1 MIGAALEPGPPRAET
16 RSPDGNIATAL
27 REMARRRPDAIAV
40 QEPIETDGEGRIHYA
55 RWSFRQLDEEVDRLC
70 WPQVRLVFQP
80 ILEDLTA
87 ELLKI
92 CDPLEVDRRAKA
104 DQARLLEASGGKLLN
119 YYITFGEYDF
129 LIITEGGSEQDI
141 IAALLTTASTG
152 TVTDLRTV
160 PAITSAEAKGAYEK
174 AQALRASFRPAGGDD

>member
-1 MIGAALEPGPPRAET
+1 MTTWITQGRFTGKAVEGLLNKPEDRAQAVAAL
-16 RSPDGNIATAL
+16 I
-27 REMARRRPDAIAV
+27 
-40 QEPIETDGEGRIHYA
+40 
-55 RWSFRQLDEEVDRLC
+55 
-70 WPQVRLVFQP
+70 
-80 ILEDLTA
+80 
-87 ELLKI
+87 
-92 CDPLEVDRRAKA
+92 
-104 DQARLLEASGGKLLN
+104 EASGGKLLN

-129 LIITEGGSEQDI
+129 LIITEANSEQDI